1 MKPEIKRKWLE
12 ALRSGQ
18 YKQTSGCLTDG
29 ERFCCL
35 GVLTN
40 LYLLEKGETWLKDEG
55 GVIGVPED
63 DGLETSGLPEAVC
76 DWAGLRSNDPL
87 VGVATLA
94 AENDTG
100 TKFPQIAD
108 LIERHL

>member
-40 LYLLEKGETWLKDEG
+40 LYLLEVGEEWRQDKTGDIGVLEG
-55 GVIGVPED
+55 GEVRGGYLSERVY
-63 DGLETSGLPEAVC
+63 L
-76 DWAGLRSNDPL
+76 WAGLSLHDVIAGRRSLSEANDS
-87 VGVATLA
+87 
-94 AENDTG
+94 G
-100 TKFPQIAD
+100 TAFPEIAD
-108 LIERHL
+108 LIEKHL